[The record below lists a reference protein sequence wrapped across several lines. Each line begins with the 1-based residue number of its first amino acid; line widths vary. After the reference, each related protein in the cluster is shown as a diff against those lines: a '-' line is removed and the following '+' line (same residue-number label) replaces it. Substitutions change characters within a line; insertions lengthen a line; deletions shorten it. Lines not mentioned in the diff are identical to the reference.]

1 LQERQLKSLKQ
12 EIHLLLQSIQ
22 FNSLAYVYE
31 LQLQLLFK
39 SLLSVFYSWESHAI
53 QLVELLQV
61 RQRESQSN
69 FIIFLNV
76 N

>member
-39 SLLSVFYSWESHAI
+39 SLLSIFYSWESHAI

-61 RQRESQSN
+61 KQRESQSN
-69 FIIFLNV
+69 FIIFL
-76 N
+76 